1 MIYKIIS
8 KIKGEDYQG
17 NYSYSFSEALSILIL
32 KWVELLRGL
41 YIKLKM
47 SKSGRVFAKKGAKIM
62 HGKKVSCGTNLT
74 LGRYAL
80 INGLSKR
87 GVVIGKNF
95 SIGDFSTIECTGVY
109 RAVGDQLTIGDNVG
123 INSYCFIGVR
133 GEVTIG
139 DNVIFGPRVT
149 VLSEQHNYS
158 DPNKPIKT
166 QGEKRYK
173 TVIEDNVWVGAGV
186 IIMPGVTIKSGTVV
200 GSGAVVTKDTEEN
213 SVVIGVPAKKIKS
226 RYD

>member
-1 MIYKIIS
+1 MINKIIS
-8 KIKGEDYQG
+8 KIKGEDYKG
-17 NYSYSFSEALSILIL
+17 NYSFSFLESASILFF
-32 KWVELLRGL
+32 KCTELLRGAFM
-41 YIKLKM
+41 KLKM
-47 SKSGRVFAKKGAKIM
+47 SKSGRVFAKKGAKII
-62 HGKKVSCGTNLT
+62 HGRKTICGNNLS

-80 INGLSKR
+80 INGLSIR

-109 RAVGDQLTIGDNVG
+109 RAVGDSLTIGDNVG
-123 INSYCFIGVR
+123 VNSYCFIGVR
-133 GEVTIG
+133 GEMIIG

-149 VLSEQHNYS
+149 ILSEQHNYS
-158 DPNKPIKT
+158 DPSKPIKA

-173 TVIEDNVWVGAGV
+173 TVIENNVWIGAGA

-200 GSGAVVTKDTEEN
+200 GSGAVVTKDTEAN

>member
-1 MIYKIIS
+1 MINRIIS
-8 KIKGEDYQG
+8 KIKGEDYRG
-17 NYSYSFSEALSILIL
+17 NYSFSFLESLSILFL
-32 KWVELLRGL
+32 KGTELLRGACM
-41 YIKLKM
+41 KFKM
-47 SKSGRVFAKKGAKIM
+47 SKSGRVFAKRGAKII
-62 HGKKVSCGTNLT
+62 HGRKIICGNNLM
-74 LGRYAL
+74 LGRHAL
-80 INGLSKR
+80 INGLSIG
-87 GVVIGKNF
+87 GVVIGKNV

-109 RAVGDQLTIGDNVG
+109 RAVGDSLTIGNNVG

-133 GEVTIG
+133 GEVSIG

-158 DPNKPIKT
+158 DLSRSIKL

-173 TVIEDNVWVGAGV
+173 TVIEDNVWIGAGV

-200 GSGAVVTKDTEEN
+200 GSGAVVTKDTEAN

-226 RYD
+226 RDD